1 MRAASFGAASAPAV
15 SDRPSRGSAVAEFVM
30 VTALLTA
37 VFVSVLQLALVLHVR
52 NTLIDAAAA
61 GARHGTL
68 ADRSPAEGAERTR
81 EIIASSLGPALA
93 DGVSFESTAVGGSP
107 GVRVTVRTGFPLV
120 GLLPVAGELT
130 VHGEAVR
137 YG

>member
-1 MRAASFGAASAPAV
+1 MRAASFGVATTSSAF
-15 SDRPSRGSAVAEFVM
+15 SRSSRGSAVAEFVM
-30 VTALLTA
+30 VIALLTA

-52 NTLIDAAAA
+52 NTLLDAAAA
-61 GARHGTL
+61 GARYGTL

-81 EIIASSLGPALA
+81 AIIASSLSPALA
-93 DGVSFESTAVGGSP
+93 DGVSFESTTVGGSP